1 MTSFSRIQYIKM
13 AGELE
18 RRLEQFAAR
27 WGLDTPKPDE
37 QNRYDLVLDG
47 SLRITLFQSGD
58 QIYLE
63 SHPGS
68 LPADPRQ
75 AGEQLGELLRKQ
87 LAGLERHEEV
97 LSMDTSS
104 DDLLLF
110 RRIPARTLELA
121 DLEKAI
127 EAFSNRLEFWA
138 RELSGGSSRQA
149 PLPMHIVFP

>member
-1 MTSFSRIQYIKM
+1 M

-63 SHPGS
+63 GHPGS
-68 LPADPRQ
+68 LPVDPRQ
-75 AGEQLGELLRKQ
+75 AGERLGDLLRKH
-87 LAGLERHEEV
+87 LAGLEQHEEV
-97 LSMDTSS
+97 LSMDTAS
-104 DDLLLF
+104 DELLLF
-110 RRIPARTLELA
+110 RRMPARTLELA

-127 EAFSNRLEFWA
+127 EAFSNQLEFWV
-138 RELSGGSSRQA
+138 RQLSSRPSHQA

>member
-1 MTSFSRIQYIKM
+1 M

-18 RRLEQFAAR
+18 KRLEQFAAR
-27 WGLDTPKPDE
+27 WGLDMPRPDE
-37 QNRYDLVLDG
+37 QNRYELLLDG

-63 SHPGS
+63 GHPGS
-68 LPADPRQ
+68 LPTDPRQ
-75 AGEQLGELLRKQ
+75 AEERLGDLLRKH

-97 LSMDTSS
+97 LSLDTSS

-110 RRIPARTLELA
+110 RRLSARTLDLLELEQA
-121 DLEKAI
+121 L
-127 EAFSNRLEFWA
+127 EAFSNRLEFWI